1 MAQPTCNA
9 RTIINS
15 RPPDYTWL
23 RQPSVASATAAT
35 PRVNL
40 KSVTWLNNRN
50 QAGWKSLTTW
60 PYYTNRFC
68 ARLHTF
74 TRGCTYT
81 HQRDSR
87 ALLVVYTG
95 AVSVGRRWMTKRGAY
110 RRKSVIPTR
119 VWRICR
125 QFLRRTVLFVILWP
139 NSASD
144 LSDHDLK
151 RRDSFLPLVTTYPP
165 HQWLPRVLIL
175 VDLKC
180 RSMTIHCC
188 KKISMQLGQK
198 AATLFSHNFRD
209 ENYPRF

>member
-1 MAQPTCNA
+1 M
-9 RTIINS
+9 
-15 RPPDYTWL
+15 
-23 RQPSVASATAAT
+23 RQPSAASATATT

-74 TRGCTYT
+74 TRGSTYT

-110 RRKSVIPTR
+110 RRKSVIPTLR
-119 VWRICR
+119 RICR
-125 QFLRRTVLFVILWP
+125 RFLRRTVLFVWP
-139 NSASD
+139 NSVMWSTSD
-144 LSDHDLK
+144 LSGHDLE
-151 RRDSFLPLVTTYPP
+151 RRDSFLVTTYLPTYSL
-165 HQWLPRVLIL
+165 HQWLPRVLVP
-175 VDLKC
+175 VDSKC
-180 RSMTIHCC
+180 RSMTIHCR
-188 KKISMQLGQK
+188 KKTLMQLGQK
-198 AATLFSHNFRD
+198 AMTLFSRNFRD
-209 ENYPRF
+209 ENYPRVYL

>member
-1 MAQPTCNA
+1 M
-9 RTIINS
+9 
-15 RPPDYTWL
+15 
-23 RQPSVASATAAT
+23 RQPSAASATATT

-74 TRGCTYT
+74 TRGSTYT

-119 VWRICR
+119 VRRICR
-125 QFLRRTVLFVILWP
+125 RFLRRTVLFVWP
-139 NSASD
+139 NSAM
-144 LSDHDLK
+144 
-151 RRDSFLPLVTTYPP
+151 LPVIYQATISNEGIALVTTYLPTYSL
-165 HQWLPRVLIL
+165 HQWLPRVLVP
-175 VDLKC
+175 VDSKC
-180 RSMTIHCC
+180 RSMTIYCR
-188 KKISMQLGQK
+188 KKTLMQLGQK
-198 AATLFSHNFRD
+198 AMTLLSRNFRD
-209 ENYPRF
+209 KNYPRVYL

>member
-1 MAQPTCNA
+1 MAQPACNA

-23 RQPSVASATAAT
+23 RQPSAASATAAT

-74 TRGCTYT
+74 TRGSTYT

-87 ALLVVYTG
+87 ALLVVYIG
-95 AVSVGRRWMTKRGAY
+95 AVSAGRRWMTRRGAY

-119 VWRICR
+119 VRGIWDGSWGEPFSLSFSDPIRPVIYPT
-125 QFLRRTVLFVILWP
+125 TVSNGGIAFFV
-139 NSASD
+139 
-144 LSDHDLK
+144 
-151 RRDSFLPLVTTYPP
+151 
-165 HQWLPRVLIL
+165 
-175 VDLKC
+175 
-180 RSMTIHCC
+180 
-188 KKISMQLGQK
+188 
-198 AATLFSHNFRD
+198 
-209 ENYPRF
+209 